1 VKPEDLATK
10 STVKV
15 LLVVFC
21 AIISI
26 ASACPGVAQSIPYQR
41 AFPQSRTVVEK
52 HLKELQSSSAGRL
65 PVLESF
71 TVPSDRPLDRFQRG
85 YYQCAAQVSSTPSG
99 GSLVRVHAT
108 ITAWYRDP
116 VSAKSGYEVLPS
128 NGRLEADFL
137 DRLQEA
143 LGDSAASSTATPI
156 AKAQPLPRKNQ
167 PDAPEPVLSAP
178 MPGDSARGLNPKT
191 SPAAAG
197 SPFKLGDPLSL
208 HHTASLA
215 IRKAVVAR
223 HAEEQGK
230 EARGLEEILRNQAHP
245 GNLVAVKRT
254 DTPVLAS
261 PSEDAKVM
269 FLAAAEDEFEIL
281 DMNANW
287 VHVRISGLSRGWI
300 RRSSLEMPAVDPD
313 TQPAET
319 EQYSEPAAADKQ
331 SFQVEHEQ
339 VGSFPGN
346 WEPLQGKTVRIV
358 SVQKVNDNATAT
370 GSGAKLEFAK
380 SLFKRE
386 YADLA
391 KAPTTTIAG
400 VVVIFDS
407 EDGGMVAATVPALR
421 QWTAGTLS
429 DEAFWRR
436 CFVDPPEVFTP
447 VTKN

>member
-1 VKPEDLATK
+1 MKPVDLATK

-21 AIISI
+21 AIIS
-26 ASACPGVAQSIPYQR
+26 ASACPGAAQGTPYQR

-52 HLKELQSSSAGRL
+52 HLKELQSSSAGHL
-65 PVLESF
+65 PVLEGF

-85 YYQCAAQVSSTPSG
+85 YYQCAAQVSSTLSG
-99 GSLVRVHAT
+99 GSLVRVRAT

-116 VSAKSGYEVLPS
+116 VSAKSGYEVLLS

-143 LGDSAASSTATPI
+143 LGDSAASSTATPV

-167 PDAPEPVLSAP
+167 PDAPDPTLSAP
-178 MPGDSARGLNPKT
+178 MPGDSARGLAPRT
-191 SPAAAG
+191 SFPAAG
-197 SPFKLGDPLSL
+197 SPFKLGDPMSL
-208 HHTASLA
+208 DQRASLA
-215 IRKAVVAR
+215 TQKAVVDR
-223 HAEEQGK
+223 HAEEQAK

-245 GNLVAVKRT
+245 SNLVAVKRT
-254 DTPVLAS
+254 DTPVLVS
-261 PSEDAKVM
+261 PSEGAKVL
-269 FLAAAEDEFEIL
+269 FLATAEDEFEIL
-281 DMNANW
+281 DMNSNW

-300 RRSSLEMPAVDPD
+300 RRSSLELPTADPD
-313 TQPAET
+313 TEPLET
-319 EQYSEPAAADKQ
+319 EHHSKPATADKE
-331 SFQVEHEQ
+331 SFHVENEQ
-339 VGSFPGN
+339 VASFPGN

-358 SVQKVNDNATAT
+358 SVQKANNNEKAAT
-370 GSGAKLEFAK
+370 GSGAKLAFAK
-380 SLFKRE
+380 SLFERE

-391 KAPTTTIAG
+391 KAPATTIAG

-436 CFVDPPEVFTP
+436 CFVDPPEYLLR
-447 VTKN
+447 